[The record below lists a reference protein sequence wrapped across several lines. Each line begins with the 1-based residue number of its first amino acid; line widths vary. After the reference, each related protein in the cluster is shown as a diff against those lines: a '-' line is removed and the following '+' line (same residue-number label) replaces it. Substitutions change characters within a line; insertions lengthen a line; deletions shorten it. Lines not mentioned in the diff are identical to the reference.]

1 MSSISIEDNIL
12 LLLTSQAQHPIWG
25 VEMLIGQLL
34 MSREKLLPQSEP
46 ITLQVHG
53 KCKRMFSRSV
63 EKAIE
68 NLRWNG
74 LVIARG
80 RINTNLYHLRIT
92 EKGQSYI
99 TNLFNSL
106 PSETRE
112 RLCDF
117 RIGWDQL
124 GTDGMKNLL
133 DAYHLVALKS
143 A

>member
-1 MSSISIEDNIL
+1 MLIPLENTIL
-12 LLLTSQAQHPIWG
+12 LLLVAQKDKPIWG
-25 VEMLIGQLL
+25 IEMLIGQLI
-34 MSREKLLPQSEP
+34 MSREKLFPESEP

-53 KCKRMFSRSV
+53 KCKRLFSRSV

-74 LVIARG
+74 LVDARG
-80 RINTNLYHLRIT
+80 RINTNFYHLQIT
-92 EKGQSYI
+92 EKGQGHV
-99 TNLFNSL
+99 TNLFNGL
-106 PSETRE
+106 DSETRE
-112 RLCDF
+112 RLRDL

-133 DAYHLVALKS
+133 NAYGIVALKS